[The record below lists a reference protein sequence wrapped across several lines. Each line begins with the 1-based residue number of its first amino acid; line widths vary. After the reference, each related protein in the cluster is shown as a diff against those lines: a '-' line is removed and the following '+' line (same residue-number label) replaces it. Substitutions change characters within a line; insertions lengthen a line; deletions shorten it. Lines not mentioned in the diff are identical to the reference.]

1 MWNETKEVKGE
12 TRGQVN
18 LLGFVCREGMAK
30 QGTWGQC
37 LVVGPIRLLSLQG
50 GRTKLSL
57 RNRLSIF
64 S

>member
-30 QGTWGQC
+30 QGTGASVWSW
-37 LVVGPIRLLSLQG
+37 VP
-50 GRTKLSL
+50 
-57 RNRLSIF
+57 
-64 S
+64 